1 MELKANIASTVP
13 RYIRSDRNK
22 IYRTLLN
29 LLGNAIKFT
38 QSGSITLGL
47 ECLHI
52 DSTKAHLK
60 FSVSDTGIGIPEE
73 AQAQVFNRFFK
84 VSSSYKGVYNGHGLG
99 LHIAQ
104 SYVELLG
111 GHITL
116 TSKEGLGS
124 TFNFDLECELGF
136 IQPKVVNNELKANP
150 LLELSGNDL
159 HLLLVEDNLIALKT
173 LEFLLGQKGHT
184 FDSASTGEEAL
195 ALFQKKHFDLLIMD
209 LGLPDI
215 TGTTLSQH
223 IRSHEKSLNK
233 SFTPIIGLTGHNQ
246 EATREECINCGMNEV
261 FTKPAQ
267 IESLESC
274 IQKLT
279 HNAAQQIKAPLGL
292 GLPDTE
298 KELPA
303 YAVD

>member
-1 MELKANIASTVP
+1 
-13 RYIRSDRNK
+13 
-22 IYRTLLN
+22 
-29 LLGNAIKFT
+29 
-38 QSGSITLGL
+38 
-47 ECLHI
+47 
-52 DSTKAHLK
+52 
-60 FSVSDTGIGIPEE
+60 
-73 AQAQVFNRFFK
+73 
-84 VSSSYKGVYNGHGLG
+84 
-99 LHIAQ
+99 
-104 SYVELLG
+104 
-111 GHITL
+111 
-116 TSKEGLGS
+116 
-124 TFNFDLECELGF
+124 
-136 IQPKVVNNELKANP
+136 
-150 LLELSGNDL
+150 
-159 HLLLVEDNLIALKT
+159 
-173 LEFLLGQKGHT
+173 
-184 FDSASTGEEAL
+184 
-195 ALFQKKHFDLLIMD
+195 MD